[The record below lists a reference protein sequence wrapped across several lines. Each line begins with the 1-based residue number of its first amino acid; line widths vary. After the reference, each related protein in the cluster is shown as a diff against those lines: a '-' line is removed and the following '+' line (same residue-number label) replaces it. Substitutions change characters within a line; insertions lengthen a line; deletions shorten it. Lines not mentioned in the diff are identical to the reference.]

1 MLLWPTLQGLLGPP
15 LGEMLGTLLGA
26 LLKELPELCEA
37 GEYLGLALLQ
47 TEKLLYELDAAPAS
61 VQPPHLGALAVHAEG
76 RLTSSH

>member
-1 MLLWPTLQGLLGPP
+1 MLP
-15 LGEMLGTLLGA
+15 GA
-26 LLKELPELCEA
+26 PLKELPKLCEA

-47 TEKLLYELDAAPAS
+47 TEKLLYELDAGPAS